1 MPPLNSYSLS
11 ENPKILYDLAGPER
25 AERRATIRAMND
37 YYSNKFP
44 KPLVSDPSVRDDNV
58 VINLVRRII
67 NQAVSLFMGVQP
79 TIELY
84 DGPSDEPSDEVLAA
98 WTATTTANNLPIFL
112 HSVALMGAISGHCF
126 CKVLP
131 PEKEGGV
138 PRWVL
143 LDTSM
148 VTAFWRADDVS
159 KPVAY
164 MIAWEAGRTIYRQDI
179 FFDETAQAWF
189 VRDLHKPTNKP
200 HWVED
205 SLLEWTASYSP
216 IIDWKNLPSLNT
228 YYGEPDLLDADL
240 NLHVNFLASDVLR
253 IIDVHAHP
261 KTIGVGVEASQVQ
274 PTAVNGFWAIPNPD
288 AKVYN
293 LEMTSD
299 LAATLNFFGQ
309 LQKLFFAEGRG
320 VDLLAFT
327 TSGPQYLSNFFLRTI
342 FKDALDKLD
351 TKRNLYRNGITAVFA
366 LGMEMLG
373 YAVTVDIEWADS
385 LPLNDEEEVSG
396 IEKEMGL
403 GILSRQ
409 TAAGLRGRD
418 WEVEQ
423 VRMAEEQADASGLS
437 AALMRFEQGAI

>member
-11 ENPKILYDLAGPER
+11 ENPKIFYDLAASER
-25 AERRATIRAMND
+25 AERRNQIRSMND

-44 KPLVSDPSVRDDNV
+44 KALVADPLLRDDNI
-58 VINLVRRII
+58 VINLVRRVI
-67 NQAVSLFMGVQP
+67 NQSVSLFMGVQP
-79 TIELY
+79 SIELH
-84 DGPSDEPSDEVLAA
+84 DGPSGEPSEDVSISWE
-98 WTATTTANNLPIFL
+98 ATSTANNLPIFL

-131 PEKEGGV
+131 PEKEDGT

-143 LDTSM
+143 LDTAM
-148 VTAFWRADDVS
+148 VSAFWRADDVN

-164 MIAWEAGRTIYRQDI
+164 MIAWESGRTIYRQDI
-179 FFDETAQAWF
+179 FFDEVAQSWF
-189 VRDLHKPTNKP
+189 IRDLHKPTNKP
-200 HWVED
+200 HWIED
-205 SLLEWTASYSP
+205 SLLEWTASYPP
-216 IIDWKNLPSLNT
+216 IIDWKNLPALNS
-228 YYGEPDLLDADL
+228 YYGDPDLLDADL
-240 NLHVNFLASDVLR
+240 NIQVNFLASNVLR

-293 LEMTSD
+293 LEMASD
-299 LAATLNFFGQ
+299 LQATLAFFDR

-320 VDLLAFT
+320 VDLLSFT

-351 TKRNLYRNGITAVFA
+351 TKRNLYKGGLAAIFA

-373 YAVTVDIEWADS
+373 HIVSVDIRWADS
-385 LPLNDEEEVSG
+385 LPLNDAEEVSG

-423 VRMAEEQADASGLS
+423 VRMAEEQANTSGLS
-437 AALMRFEQGAI
+437 AALLAFEQGTI